1 MTTQTLGRYTLLEH
15 LGSGNVTETFRASV
29 TGIEGFEKS
38 VALKRVL
45 APFQDDPSLIDSFV
59 STLRPSV
66 ALCHANITQVLDLVA
81 PDSGIAG
88 QYWITQYVEGWPL
101 SLLLTRSRALGLAVP
116 LPLIV
121 HLGLETTKA
130 LDYAHRLQPDDPIVH
145 GNVSASNL
153 LISREG
159 EIKLADFG
167 VTQALIQRNAILG
180 LPAHEGMDSTL
191 SSLSPEQLFAG
202 AATPQSDLYSLA
214 ATLRE
219 CLATPR
225 SLPIDLANG
234 GEAPALRELRDDLP
248 ASVDAALQAALA
260 LDPEQRTQTAEE
272 LHEALLEA
280 VMTSRLRWSRAD
292 TIAWLTQTLTAQPE
306 PAPAPEPSA
315 SIPVEVSL
323 PVELSLLLLS
333 STSDVP
339 EPTRARAEAL
349 LTRSAQAVKWLSP
362 TQLCAVFL
370 QNDGRDAEQAVRSAL
385 CLMRTLD
392 IAAKATDIAIDLGS
406 VEESELNATP
416 GDIPQSAL
424 DAALQLNGPEWHSPG
439 RVVVSQRATRE
450 LRSLFRLKRLNQLH
464 FALVGSRSLEQAS
477 GPFLGRQNELNWLLQ
492 RLQHMDTATQLPPL
506 AVSGAVGLGKTRL
519 LLELGQPARE
529 RVPGI
534 KLCVASAPVRGE
546 QVPYSGVA
554 ALLSRLCEIRDG
566 DSMPQPVRHGHALT
580 HVALNDVQHVQEVLA
595 GAPSP
600 GEQSDTELRDLLLRI
615 VHARINK
622 GPHLLVLDGAHCLDS
637 HSSRVLGPQF
647 SERLGPGVCF
657 VVLSRNEATA
667 GALGIAAPDRLVL
680 EPLDPGTMREIIAT
694 RLNVAEAPEELA
706 AHFAGRAQGNPF
718 VLEELLREALAQG
731 QITLGRSQI
740 RTFDA
745 NLPLQLPRSLR
756 ILQQNQE

>member
-45 APFQDDPSLIDSFV
+45 PPFQDDPSLIDSFV

-101 SLLLTRSRALGLAVP
+101 SLLLARSRELGLALP
-116 LPLIV
+116 LPLIL

-180 LPAHEGMDSTL
+180 LPAHEGMDGTL
-191 SSLSPEQLFAG
+191 SSLSPEQLYAG

-225 SLPIDLANG
+225 TLPQGLASG
-234 GEAPALRELRDDLP
+234 IGAPVLRELRGDLP
-248 ASVDAALQAALA
+248 ASVGAALEAALA

-292 TIAWLTQTLTAQPE
+292 TMAWLTQTLTAQPE
-306 PAPAPEPSA
+306 TAPAPEPSA
-315 SIPVEVSL
+315 SIPVDIGL
-323 PVELSLLLLS
+323 PIELSLLLLS
-333 STSDVP
+333 STGEVP
-339 EPTRARAEAL
+339 EPTRARAESL

-362 TQLCAVFL
+362 TQLCAMFL
-370 QNDGRDAEQAVRSAL
+370 QNDGRDTEQAVRSAL
-385 CLMRTLD
+385 CLLRTLD
-392 IAAKATDIAIDLGS
+392 IAAKATDIAVDLASVEQSELQAAEGS
-406 VEESELNATP
+406 V
-416 GDIPQSAL
+416 PQSVL
-424 DAALQLNGPEWHSPG
+424 DAALQLCGPQWHSPG

-477 GPFLGRQNELNWLLQ
+477 GPFVGRDCELEWLLQ
-492 RLQHMDTATQLPPL
+492 RLQRMDSATGLPPL
-506 AVSGAVGLGKTRL
+506 AVIGTAGLGKTRL
-519 LLELGQPARE
+519 LLALGQRARE
-529 RVPGI
+529 RVPGL
-534 KLCVASAPVRGE
+534 KLCIASTPVRGE
-546 QVPYSGVA
+546 QVPYSGVL

-580 HVALNDVQHVQEVLA
+580 HVALNDVQRVQEVLA
-595 GAPSP
+595 QAPPP
-600 GEQSDTELRDLLLRI
+600 GEQSDDELRDLLLRI
-615 VHARINK
+615 VHARVNK
-622 GPHLLVLDGAHCLDS
+622 GPHLLVLDGAHCLDP
-637 HSSRVLGPQF
+637 HSSRVLGAQF
-647 SERLGPGVCF
+647 SAQLGRGVCF
-657 VVLSRNEATA
+657 VVVTRHEPPATT
-667 GALGIAAPDRLVL
+667 LGIAEPDRLLLAPL
-680 EPLDPGTMREIIAT
+680 EPSAVHEIIAA
-694 RLNVAEAPEELA
+694 RLNVEQAPEALL
-706 AHFAGRAQGNPF
+706 AHFAERAQGNPF

-740 RTFDA
+740 RAFDA
-745 NLPLQLPRSLR
+745 SFPLELPRSLR
-756 ILQQNQE
+756 ILQHSAR